1 MAIKTYF
8 SSEKFLLFE
17 VKFMFFSLGSEFVKA
32 VSGFRC
38 QLCKTFMRHGHQ
50 IIQHLKGK
58 KHNANYEVS
67 FSFVFLL
74 LCLEKTLEFRVEKM
88 VILKC

>member
-1 MAIKTYF
+1 MCV
-8 SSEKFLLFE
+8 FL
-17 VKFMFFSLGSEFVKA
+17 LGSEFVKA

-88 VILKC
+88 VILKCVKCVLFFFFFNERNI

>member
-67 FSFVFLL
+67 FSSVFLL
-74 LCLEKTLEFRVEKM
+74 LCLKKPLSCE
-88 VILKC
+88 LKRW